1 MNPSY
6 KYDKIITF
14 ICDGKKTPD
23 AIVFAG
29 FFQTLSC
36 AANKANKKRK
46 GYDTVAKSIK
56 QRINDGVSFVKTR
69 WKTPAPGETTNLSE
83 FISYCFGTMGICGF
97 TFICG
102 ETVAFV
108 SGYFCGAIME
118 IKLMDFTIVTFIALA
133 VRYLTL
139 YIEGLSMTV
148 FENLGHIPKEKV
160 KKTAIAYITC
170 VLAGVA
176 CYFVPQEPFESL
188 IKGLPGIVGNI
199 LVIMG
204 AGGLVN
210 WFLRAKLCRKYG
222 RYKPF
227 MMVYGVPITILTCII
242 TFVPTTLEYSTKIIV
257 LHFLFTLR
265 TRFTAIYCDNPTAIV
280 ALISPNMV
288 ERQKYYSFGGIFL
301 GFFRSIFRI
310 IFPLIISATGGYFA
324 IKSYR
329 VFIPIFAVASMLL
342 GLSFAKVKERV
353 AVNEDEEHKV
363 EFKKSAKTLLSNKYF
378 WMVNLSDTF
387 QLWNE
392 LGNGVL
398 NFIIIYQMRF
408 ESILGLLSI
417 FGITS
422 VIGNVLTPLLVKK
435 YEKRTCI
442 LLMRSVWL
450 VTTCF
455 YFAALKF
462 SSVPMF
468 LIIMFVR
475 SAITAACN
483 NITKNMSADVL
494 DYHQWKTGE
503 RADNMQQIFQWFTT
517 PIATALGLVSPWL
530 LGKFGYT
537 SDWDV
542 LYDASIFNNIMI
554 VYIALNIVGLILSTV
569 PYFFY
574 DLTRAKHDEYVAE
587 IAEREKAAKTTAKE
601 A

>member
-1 MNPSY
+1 
-6 KYDKIITF
+6 
-14 ICDGKKTPD
+14 
-23 AIVFAG
+23 
-29 FFQTLSC
+29 
-36 AANKANKKRK
+36 
-46 GYDTVAKSIK
+46 
-56 QRINDGVSFVKTR
+56 
-69 WKTPAPGETTNLSE
+69 
-83 FISYCFGTMGICGF
+83 MGICGF
-97 TFICG
+97 TFICS
-102 ETVAFV
+102 ETVAFI

-160 KKTAIAYITC
+160 KKTALAYIIC
-170 VLAGVA
+170 ALVGVG

-204 AGGLVN
+204 VGGLVN

-227 MMVYGVPITILTCII
+227 MMAYGVPITILTCII
-242 TFVPTTLEYSTKIIV
+242 TFVPTTLEYSTKIVV

-265 TRFTAIYCDNPTAIV
+265 TRFTALYCDTPTNIV
-280 ALISPNMV
+280 ALISPNMI
-288 ERQKYYSFGGIFL
+288 ERQKYYSIGGIFL

-353 AVNEDEEHKV
+353 AVNEDEGHKI

-378 WMVNLSDTF
+378 WIVNLNSTF
-387 QLWNE
+387 QLWNA
-392 LGNGVL
+392 LGDGVL
-398 NFIIIYQMRF
+398 NYIIIYQMRY

-417 FGITS
+417 FGVSS
-422 VIGNVLTPLLVKK
+422 VVGNVLTPLLVKK
-435 YEKRTCI
+435 FEKRTCI
-442 LLMRSVWL
+442 ILMRSVWMC
-450 VTTCF
+450 VTAC
-455 YFAALKF
+455 YFVALKF
-462 SSVPMF
+462 SSIPLF
-468 LIIMFVR
+468 LVIMFVR
-475 SAITAACN
+475 SAISAACN
-483 NITKNMSADVL
+483 NITNNMSADVL

-542 LYDASIFNNIMI
+542 LYDGTIFNNIMI
-554 VYIALNIVGLILSTV
+554 VYIALNVVGLIMSTI
-569 PYFFY
+569 PYLFY

-587 IAEREKAAKTTAKE
+587 IAEREAIKKRPVQAEE